1 MNRQPNFNHKQGK
14 NPQFEERKVQRNIAT
29 PLQPIR
35 KAIKPIPADKEE
47 AKEVPIA
54 HQAVLNPRRIQSG
67 KPNGSSQSAAALQEE
82 YWKLKKRTQE
92 NQKKIDDL
100 TTQMEENRQ
109 LIIRL
114 RNEQRE
120 LKRRNEMASQDGV
133 INISEEDLENLF
145 AQQGP
150 DVLAQLMNLRGLMA
164 RNEENM
170 TYEQLLA
177 LEERIGNVPVGLN
190 EDQMRELPV
199 VPLTAENMCSICLV
213 NMEKGEMAKLLPKCN
228 HSYHAECIDQ
238 WLKAK
243 KTCPL
248 CLTEVI

>member
-1 MNRQPNFNHKQGK
+1 MA
-14 NPQFEERKVQRNIAT
+14 PQDE
-29 PLQPIR
+29 
-35 KAIKPIPADKEE
+35 
-47 AKEVPIA
+47 
-54 HQAVLNPRRIQSG
+54 
-67 KPNGSSQSAAALQEE
+67 
-82 YWKLKKRTQE
+82 
-92 NQKKIDDL
+92 
-100 TTQMEENRQ
+100 
-109 LIIRL
+109 
-114 RNEQRE
+114 
-120 LKRRNEMASQDGV
+120 V
-133 INISEEDLENLF
+133 INISEEDLENMF

-164 RNEENM
+164 RNEDNM

-190 EDQMRELPV
+190 EDQMNELPV
-199 VPLTAENMCSICLV
+199 VPLAAENMCSICLV

-248 CLTEVI
+248 CLTE